1 MKHLSFLSMRL
12 TEGGRPRSGELGRH
26 RRRWCALL
34 ARLVQ
39 GLLLAGLAAG
49 QSSST
54 PPEGVDNGNYNYQG
68 SFEFGYRFVDTN
80 GNSSVYDTFVN
91 QQQGPRLLE
100 QTLSIRS
107 LNHEGTVYD
116 SLFLSSFG
124 WGGDPENAS
133 RLRISKNKWY
143 NFNMTFRRDRNFW
156 DYNLLANPLNPPN
169 NVIPVNSSPHQF
181 QTVRRTYDYNLTL
194 LPQSALRFR
203 LGYSRNNMEGPALSS
218 IHEGTDTVTFQN
230 TRTLLDAYQIGVD
243 FKGLPKTSISYDQFL
258 QYYKGDTT
266 WADAHPF
273 MFQLGPG
280 MGVDPGI
287 IYNLSARQ
295 PCAAPILDPTT
306 TPPTYN
312 PACNGFQAYSRFAP
326 TRVSYPTE
334 QVTLQSN
341 YFRHLDVSARVS
353 YSSSDSKVG
362 NYGELYSGLSTRSVL
377 RFNATAGGSNA
388 KRVVANTDLGV
399 TVHLTDRWRIVD
411 TFRFSNFRIP
421 GTWTLDSLSLFGA
434 TLTTVPNVFDP
445 ATCPAPFDGPGCPQH
460 NTSSG
465 PDLTSDLFLNFLKQD
480 WKVNTIEFEYD
491 ITPRVSGHAGYRYE
505 RRNIVNSFQDFQ
517 LQTFFPTLATRG
529 ACATGVVDADGVCT
543 VLVPDSDNL
552 GRESLEINGH
562 SFLFGVA
569 VRPTDAWR
577 ASFDL
582 ELFSA
587 DNVSTRISP
596 RNLQHYKGRVSYKPK
611 DWVNVA
617 GTINILE
624 SRNNQETVNH
634 LEHNRNYGFTLM
646 LSKPK
651 YGLELGYNYDDIFST
666 TNICFAATPAPP
678 GSTTCHDTFLQAPS
692 IYDNKIHF
700 GYTNLMFKPI
710 PRVTANLG
718 YNLTSTS
725 GHTLILNPNLT
736 TLGPLAFNFHKPT
749 ASVDVAL
756 AKGFTWRTAWN
767 YYDYNEKSAPG
778 TLTPRDFQSNS
789 ATLSLRYAF

>member
-1 MKHLSFLSMRL
+1 MNHLSYSGVWL
-12 TEGGRPRSGELGRH
+12 TKAGRPCIAWGCWLALLMVQA
-26 RRRWCALL
+26 ALL
-34 ARLVQ
+34 AAPV
-39 GLLLAGLAAG
+39 AG
-49 QSSST
+49 QSASS
-54 PPEGVDNGNYNYQG
+54 PEGVDNGNYNYQG
-68 SFEFGYRFVDTN
+68 TFEFGYRFVDTN

-156 DYNLLANPLNPPN
+156 DYNLLANPLNPANDVIAVN
-169 NVIPVNSSPHQF
+169 NSPHQF
-181 QTVRRTYDYNLTL
+181 QTVRRMYDYNLTL
-194 LPQSALRFR
+194 FPQSILRFR

-218 IHEGTDTVTFQN
+218 IHEGTDTAVFQN
-230 TRTLLDAYQIGVD
+230 TRTLLDAYQFGVD

-258 QYYKGDTT
+258 QYYKGDTS
-266 WADAHPF
+266 WVDRNLSS
-273 MFQLGPG
+273 FQLGPG
-280 MGVDPGI
+280 MPVDPGI
-287 IYNLSARQ
+287 IYNLPAKQ

-306 TPPTYN
+306 SPPTLN
-312 PACNGFQAYSRFAP
+312 PACNGFQAYTRSAP

-334 QVTLQSN
+334 QVTLQST
-341 YFRHLDVSARVS
+341 YFHKVDISARGS
-353 YSSSDSKVG
+353 YSSSDSKADSYLEQYV
-362 NYGELYSGLSTRSVL
+362 GLSTRSAL
-377 RFNATAGGSNA
+377 RIGDTAGASTA
-388 KRVVANTDLGV
+388 KRVVANADLGV
-399 TVHLTDRWRIVD
+399 TVHVTDRFRVVD
-411 TFRFSNFRIP
+411 SFRFSNFRIP
-421 GTWTLDSLSLFGA
+421 GTWSLQNASFFGA

-445 ATCPAPFDGPGCPQH
+445 ATCPSPFDGPACPQH
-460 NTSSG
+460 STSSG
-465 PDLTSDLFLNFLKQD
+465 PDLTNDLFLNFLKQD

-491 ITPRVSGHAGYRYE
+491 VTPRISGHAGYRYE
-505 RRNIVNSFQDFQ
+505 RRSIVNSFEDFQ

-529 ACATGVVDADGVCT
+529 ACATGVVDANGVCT
-543 VLVPDSDNL
+543 VLVTDADNT

-569 VRPTDAWR
+569 ARPNDALR

-611 DWVNVA
+611 DWINLA

-634 LEHNRNYGFTLM
+634 REHNRNYGFTLM

-651 YGLELGYNYDDIFST
+651 YGIEFGYNYDDVFST
-666 TNICFAATPAPP
+666 TNVCFVATPSPP
-678 GSTTCHDTFLQAPS
+678 GTNTCPGDTAFLESPS
-692 IYDNKIHF
+692 VYTNKINF

-710 PRVTANLG
+710 ARVTANLG

-725 GHTLILNPNLT
+725 GNTLILNPNLT

-749 ASVDVAL
+749 ASVDVDL

-778 TLTPRDFQSNS
+778 LIAPRDFQSNS